1 MERNDAGN
9 RLEGREG
16 DIPYYR
22 ELKKFLILIGQY
34 PQQTN
39 YSRNTLFVMILTSLV
54 SLLIPTIIGF
64 VTSFCEHDTDREKS
78 IYSHYSTKKFYV
90 KTNITEINV
99 LQFRKL
105 YDFVINEWE
114 SLKLKNE
121 VQILDEITKTGSNI
135 AFLYR
140 TALLGS
146 LILFA
151 LLPLIPFFLDII
163 LPLNETRLKQ
173 QVFKLN
179 YLVDGDK
186 YFYPIYFHS
195 IWTSTTIVVTIV
207 TVDSMYMLVT
217 HHACG
222 LFVICGNQIKQTT
235 QNFDQNID
243 NAAKERAIY
252 QEFKNCAIIHK
263 KAIQFYELINDINQ
277 RSFLLQIGLNMIGIS
292 VTAVQTVMNLNNVR
306 EALRIGIFL
315 GAQQFHLF
323 FNSLPGQ
330 SLVDRSLQLL
340 DDLYSS
346 KWYQAPVRMQRVIY
360 MMQIR
365 SGVPCTLTAGGLY
378 DMNIENFGMIFK
390 SCMSYFT
397 MLLSLRE

>member
-1 MERNDAGN
+1 MSIV
-9 RLEGREG
+9 G

-39 YSRNTLFVMILTSLV
+39 CSRNTLFIMILTSLV

-64 VTSFCEHDTDREKS
+64 VTSFCEHDTDKVLDAIPIMVTNLVTMIKLINFNINR
-78 IYSHYSTKKFYV
+78 KK
-90 KTNITEINV
+90 
-99 LQFRKL
+99 FRKL
-105 YDFVINEWE
+105 YDFVISEWE
-114 SLKLKNE
+114 SLKFKNE

-146 LILFA
+146 LVLFA
-151 LLPLIPFFLDII
+151 FLPLIPLFLDIV

-179 YLVDGDK
+179 YLVDDDK

-222 LFVICGNQIKQTT
+222 LFAICGNRIKQTT
-235 QNFDQNID
+235 QSFDKRID
-243 NAAKERAIY
+243 NAPKERAVY

-263 KAIQFYELINDINQ
+263 EAIQFYELINDINQ